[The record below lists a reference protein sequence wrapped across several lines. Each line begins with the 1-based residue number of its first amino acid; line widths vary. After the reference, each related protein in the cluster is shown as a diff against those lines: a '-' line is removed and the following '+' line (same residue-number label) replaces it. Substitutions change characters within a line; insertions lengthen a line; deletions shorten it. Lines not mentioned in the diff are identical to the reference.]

1 MKKKMEALAV
11 FLFVFFF
18 VPVCFAEDILDEIM
32 LADFNTGT
40 QPNNLGGVF
49 GTWDYDPN
57 DDSQGC
63 IMEFSSLNV
72 PTIEEGFSLRLNY
85 DVQSP
90 HPAFNGFWMKIEGID
105 ASAYNRLRFW
115 MRAAPDADCT
125 ARFKV
130 ELKNSIGKRAV
141 YLVKDVQNEWQEVL
155 IDFKRTRAIQDW
167 THLSELTIV
176 FSDLISTYK
185 EGSLCI
191 DNISFVH
198 VPEGAESL

>member
-1 MKKKMEALAV
+1 MLFFPLA
-11 FLFVFFF
+11 
-18 VPVCFAEDILDEIM
+18 CFAQDIFEEVM
-32 LADFNTGT
+32 VADFNTAS
-40 QPNNLGGVF
+40 QPNNIGGVF

-57 DDSQGC
+57 DDTQSC
-63 IMEFSSLNV
+63 SMEFFPLNV

-90 HPAFNGFWMKIEGID
+90 QAAFNGFWMKLEGID
-105 ASAYNRLRFW
+105 VSSYNRLRFW

-130 ELKNSIGKRAV
+130 ELKNSFGRRAV
-141 YLVKDVQNEWQEVL
+141 YLVKDVKNEWQEVF
-155 IDFKRTRAIQDW
+155 IDFKKTRAIQDW
-167 THLSELTIV
+167 TQLSELTIV

-191 DNISFVH
+191 DNISFVR
-198 VPEGAESL
+198 VREESN